1 MENQKGN
8 YRDSKGEGGGVRGTE
23 VGMGLE
29 ASQKVCLYPA
39 LEQFRGRTDLE
50 EGKVIPGG
58 RSSSHTPSVTRSDH
72 ERCEAIT
79 R

>member
-8 YRDSKGEGGGVRGTE
+8 YRDRKGEGGGVHGTE

-29 ASQKVCLYPA
+29 ASQKVCLYPT
-39 LEQFRGRTDLE
+39 LEQFRGRADLE
-50 EGKVIPGG
+50 EGKVIYSWG

-72 ERCEAIT
+72 KRSEAIT
-79 R
+79 